1 MKKILIGLAAV
12 VVLLIAAVF
21 IVPSVI
27 DWKSYEPEIA
37 KAVRD
42 ATGRE
47 LRIDGDISVSVLPLS
62 ISIGEFRLSNAE
74 GMPSPEMIS
83 VAGVDIKLALFPLI
97 GRSVVVESLVVREPA
112 IFLEV
117 DAEGR
122 PNWLFEPAMPAAPAP
137 PAAEREAGLPI
148 SGLELADVRI
158 EGGLFSFIDA
168 TTGQAI
174 QARDIDV
181 KITLANLASALAI
194 TGSTVLNDENVT
206 LDVSVDSPQ
215 AILGDGRA
223 KIEFALTT
231 KHASITYDGGAQQ
244 KPVPGLDG
252 AFDIDLPSV
261 GALFAWLG
269 APLDPS
275 QPDPGPLTMH
285 AALTADGA
293 KVTLEEATIVGEALD
308 AKASG
313 SFDASGEVAKVV
325 LNVEAGVLDI
335 DRYLPPETGIQ
346 RQHAEM
352 PAEHGRPGDALA
364 AIPDEPF
371 DLGGLRQT
379 EADVNVAIGG
389 VKAKGFEIGRI
400 ALTTTLKDGVLDVN
414 LSELGLY
421 GGNVTGTVNLDG
433 ATDELSVAVNLAVAG
448 VDVGALVKAAT
459 GETPVAGILATTV
472 AATGKGANPRAV
484 VESLAGNVTVDLGG
498 IDVKDAPVGAIS
510 EVKLAIALP
519 GLESPPSIKGSVVYN
534 MQRVDLDVTLDP
546 LGKVLAGETFALT
559 AAIASKRI
567 NLAYDGAVQQQPVPG
582 LDGTFELDVPSVGK
596 LAAWLGQPL
605 DASQPDPGPLKLHAV
620 LAADGAKVVLKE
632 ATIEGEA
639 LDATASGSFD
649 DSGEIAKIVLNVE
662 AGVLDIDRY
671 LPPPADE
678 PAEAAAPTEAPEGPG
693 DALAGIP
700 EEPFDLSG
708 LRQAEADIT
717 VALGGVKAKGF
728 ELGRV
733 ALATTLK
740 AGVLDINLSEL
751 ALYGGNVKGTIKL
764 DGATDVLGVALAL
777 AVDNVDVGALA
788 EAAIGMAPVAGILSS
803 DIEARGEGAN
813 PRALVESLVGK
824 FAVALGEVDV
834 KIAPVPVSEISLA
847 LDMPGVE
854 SPSSIEAGVVYNA
867 ERIDVAL
874 KLDPLKTVLA
884 GERFNIDAR
893 LASKLISVAYAG
905 AVQQQPVFGLDGA
918 FDLDVSSVGELAAWL
933 GQPLDASQPDPGPLK
948 VHAAL
953 AADGAK
959 VALNEATIE
968 GKALK
973 VNAKGSFDG
982 SGDVAQFA
990 ADVVVELANLDAYLP
1005 PEKEGEEAAET
1016 EAAPA
1021 GEKKSQGWSEE
1032 PIDFSPL
1039 SQANDEARITIGKI
1053 VYKDIAI
1060 ENGVITV
1067 TMLNGVLNAAI
1078 DKLGM
1083 AGGTIDTKVTVDA
1096 SRPQAAL
1103 AYQATVANVQALA
1116 LLKAFADTD
1125 QLSGTVHFNA
1135 NGQAVGAN
1143 QKQIVETLNGGGGFK
1158 ILDGAIHGI
1167 DIAETIRSMG
1177 SLGMGEDGPPQKTD
1191 FAEISGT
1198 FNIVNGLLEN
1208 RDFQMLAPLVR
1219 VTGAGLVP
1227 MPPQTVD
1234 YKAELKLVASTE
1246 GQGGDAA
1253 LGGLPIPVVI
1263 SGPWAD
1269 PSYGID
1275 WGAVLAAAALDPAR
1289 LAAMPADMLD
1299 AAKGFGVDLPLPGLG
1314 GGDGEG
1320 IGGILDAVIG
1330 GGSDEESSGVGGLIE
1345 GILGGGSSDTSGAE
1359 EPAEQESVAPEEIP
1373 GKIIEDAGEALKS
1386 LFGN

>member
-47 LRIDGDISVSVLPLS
+47 LCIDGDISVSVLPLS

-472 AATGKGANPRAV
+472 AATGKGANPRAL

-605 DASQPDPGPLKLHAV
+605 DASQPAPV
-620 LAADGAKVVLKE
+620 RSSC
-632 ATIEGEA
+632 T
-639 LDATASGSFD
+639 
-649 DSGEIAKIVLNVE
+649 
-662 AGVLDIDRY
+662 RY
-671 LPPPADE
+671 LPP
-678 PAEAAAPTEAPEGPG
+678 
-693 DALAGIP
+693 
-700 EEPFDLSG
+700 
-708 LRQAEADIT
+708 
-717 VALGGVKAKGF
+717 
-728 ELGRV
+728 
-733 ALATTLK
+733 
-740 AGVLDINLSEL
+740 
-751 ALYGGNVKGTIKL
+751 
-764 DGATDVLGVALAL
+764 
-777 AVDNVDVGALA
+777 
-788 EAAIGMAPVAGILSS
+788 MAPRSS
-803 DIEARGEGAN
+803 
-813 PRALVESLVGK
+813 
-824 FAVALGEVDV
+824 
-834 KIAPVPVSEISLA
+834 
-847 LDMPGVE
+847 
-854 SPSSIEAGVVYNA
+854 
-867 ERIDVAL
+867 
-874 KLDPLKTVLA
+874 
-884 GERFNIDAR
+884 
-893 LASKLISVAYAG
+893 
-905 AVQQQPVFGLDGA
+905 
-918 FDLDVSSVGELAAWL
+918 
-933 GQPLDASQPDPGPLK
+933 
-948 VHAAL
+948 
-953 AADGAK
+953 
-959 VALNEATIE
+959 
-968 GKALK
+968 
-973 VNAKGSFDG
+973 
-982 SGDVAQFA
+982 
-990 ADVVVELANLDAYLP
+990 
-1005 PEKEGEEAAET
+1005 
-1016 EAAPA
+1016 
-1021 GEKKSQGWSEE
+1021 
-1032 PIDFSPL
+1032 
-1039 SQANDEARITIGKI
+1039 
-1053 VYKDIAI
+1053 
-1060 ENGVITV
+1060 
-1067 TMLNGVLNAAI
+1067 
-1078 DKLGM
+1078 
-1083 AGGTIDTKVTVDA
+1083 
-1096 SRPQAAL
+1096 
-1103 AYQATVANVQALA
+1103 
-1116 LLKAFADTD
+1116 
-1125 QLSGTVHFNA
+1125 
-1135 NGQAVGAN
+1135 
-1143 QKQIVETLNGGGGFK
+1143 
-1158 ILDGAIHGI
+1158 
-1167 DIAETIRSMG
+1167 
-1177 SLGMGEDGPPQKTD
+1177 
-1191 FAEISGT
+1191 
-1198 FNIVNGLLEN
+1198 
-1208 RDFQMLAPLVR
+1208 
-1219 VTGAGLVP
+1219 
-1227 MPPQTVD
+1227 
-1234 YKAELKLVASTE
+1234 
-1246 GQGGDAA
+1246 
-1253 LGGLPIPVVI
+1253 
-1263 SGPWAD
+1263 
-1269 PSYGID
+1269 
-1275 WGAVLAAAALDPAR
+1275 
-1289 LAAMPADMLD
+1289 
-1299 AAKGFGVDLPLPGLG
+1299 
-1314 GGDGEG
+1314 
-1320 IGGILDAVIG
+1320 
-1330 GGSDEESSGVGGLIE
+1330 
-1345 GILGGGSSDTSGAE
+1345 
-1359 EPAEQESVAPEEIP
+1359 
-1373 GKIIEDAGEALKS
+1373 
-1386 LFGN
+1386 

>member
-472 AATGKGANPRAV
+472 AATGKGANPRAL

-1103 AYQATVANVQALA
+1103 AYQATVAKGASLA
-1116 LLKAFADTD
+1116 W
-1125 QLSGTVHFNA
+1125 Q
-1135 NGQAVGAN
+1135 
-1143 QKQIVETLNGGGGFK
+1143 
-1158 ILDGAIHGI
+1158 
-1167 DIAETIRSMG
+1167 
-1177 SLGMGEDGPPQKTD
+1177 
-1191 FAEISGT
+1191 
-1198 FNIVNGLLEN
+1198 
-1208 RDFQMLAPLVR
+1208 
-1219 VTGAGLVP
+1219 
-1227 MPPQTVD
+1227 
-1234 YKAELKLVASTE
+1234 
-1246 GQGGDAA
+1246 
-1253 LGGLPIPVVI
+1253 
-1263 SGPWAD
+1263 
-1269 PSYGID
+1269 
-1275 WGAVLAAAALDPAR
+1275 
-1289 LAAMPADMLD
+1289 
-1299 AAKGFGVDLPLPGLG
+1299 
-1314 GGDGEG
+1314 
-1320 IGGILDAVIG
+1320 
-1330 GGSDEESSGVGGLIE
+1330 
-1345 GILGGGSSDTSGAE
+1345 
-1359 EPAEQESVAPEEIP
+1359 
-1373 GKIIEDAGEALKS
+1373 
-1386 LFGN
+1386 

>member
-12 VVLLIAAVF
+12 VVLLIAAIF

-27 DWKSYEPEIA
+27 NWKSYEPEIA

-83 VAGVDIKLALFPLI
+83 VAGIDVKLALFPLI
-97 GRSVVVESLVVREPA
+97 GKSVVVESLVIREPA

-117 DAEGR
+117 DEQGR
-122 PNWLFEPAMPAAPAP
+122 ANWLFEPAMPAKPAPA
-137 PAAEREAGLPI
+137 AAEGDGGLPI

-168 TTGQAI
+168 TTGQAV

-181 KITLANLASALAI
+181 KITLANLASALTV
-194 TGSTVLNDENVT
+194 TGSAVLNDENVT

-223 KIEFALTT
+223 KIKFALAT

-252 AFDIDLPSV
+252 NFDIDVPSV
-261 GALFAWLG
+261 GALAAWLG
-269 APLDPS
+269 APLDAS
-275 QPDPGPLTMH
+275 QPDPGPFKVH

-293 KVTLEEATIVGEALD
+293 KATLEEMTITGEGLD
-308 AKASG
+308 ATATG
-313 SFDASGEVAKVV
+313 SFDASGEVAKVA
-325 LNVEAGVLDI
+325 LNIEAGVLEI
-335 DRYLPPETGIQ
+335 ERYLPPQ
-346 RQHAEM
+346 SEM
-352 PAEHGRPGDALA
+352 QDRRAKRRA
-364 AIPDEPF
+364 ARGNILEMIAGLPDDPF
-371 DLGGLRQT
+371 DLSGLRQT
-379 EADVNVAIGG
+379 EADVNIAIGG
-389 VKAKGFEIGRI
+389 VKARGLEIGRI
-400 ALTTTLKDGVLDVN
+400 ALTTTLKGGVLDVN

-421 GGNVTGTVNLDG
+421 GGNVAVAVNLDG
-433 ATDELSVAVNLAVAG
+433 ASDDLGVVVNLSVAG
-448 VDVGALVKAAT
+448 VDVGALAKAAT
-459 GETPVAGILATTV
+459 GETPVAGILSTTV
-472 AATGKGANPRAV
+472 EATGKGANPRAL
-484 VESLAGNVTVDLGG
+484 VESLAANVAIDLGG

-510 EVKLAIALP
+510 ELKLNASLP
-519 GLESPPSIKGSVVYN
+519 GLESPPNVKGSIVYN
-534 MQRVDLDVTLDP
+534 KERVNFDATTAP
-546 LGKVLAGETFALT
+546 LGTVLGGETFALT
-559 AAIASKRI
+559 VAVGSKRI

-582 LDGTFELDVPSVGK
+582 LDGVFDLDVPSVGK

-605 DASQPDPGPLKLHAV
+605 DASQPDPGPLKVHAA
-620 LAADGAKVVLKE
+620 LAADGAKVVLTE
-632 ATIEGEA
+632 ATITGTA
-639 LDATASGSFD
+639 LDAKASGSFD
-649 DSGEIAKIVLNVE
+649 GSGEIAKVVLNVE
-662 AGVLDIDRY
+662 SGVLDIDRY
-671 LPPPADE
+671 LPAPAAE
-678 PAEAAAPTEAPEGPG
+678 PAETAMEPAAAPKSAD

-700 EEPFDLSG
+700 DEPFDLAP
-708 LRQAEADIT
+708 LRQTEADIT
-717 VALGGVKAKGF
+717 VAIGGVKAMGY
-728 ELGRV
+728 EIGRI
-733 ALATTLK
+733 AMSTTLK
-740 AGVLDINLSEL
+740 GGVLAVNLSEL
-751 ALYGGNVKGTIKL
+751 GLYGGNVKGTVNL
-764 DGATDVLGVALAL
+764 DGTTDVLGVALAL
-777 AVDNVDVGALA
+777 AVDKVDVGALA
-788 EAAIGMAPVAGILSS
+788 EAAIGMAPVAGIMSS
-803 DIEARGEGAN
+803 DIEARGAGAN
-813 PRALVESLVGK
+813 PRALVESLAGK

-834 KIAPVPVSEISLA
+834 KIAPVPVSEISLV

-854 SPSSIEAGVVYNA
+854 SPSSLDAGIVYNA

-953 AADGAK
+953 AADGEK

-973 VNAKGSFDG
+973 VNATGSFDG

-990 ADVVVELANLDAYLP
+990 ADVVVELADLNAYLP
-1005 PEKEGEEAAET
+1005 PEKEGEAAEA

-1021 GEKKSQGWSEE
+1021 GDKKAKGWSEE

-1039 SQANDEARITIGKI
+1039 SQANGEAKITIGKI
-1053 VYKDIAI
+1053 LYKDVVI

-1096 SRPQAAL
+1096 SQPKAAL
-1103 AYQATVANVQALA
+1103 AYQVAVANVQALP
-1116 LLKAFADTD
+1116 LLKSFADTD

-1135 NGQAVGAN
+1135 TGQAVGAN
-1143 QKQIVETLNGGGGFK
+1143 EKQIVNTLNGSGGIKF
-1158 ILDGAIHGI
+1158 LDGAIHGI
-1167 DIAETIRSMG
+1167 DIAETIRTLG
-1177 SLGMGEDGPPQKTD
+1177 SAGMGEEGPPKKTD

-1198 FNIVNGLLEN
+1198 FTIVNGLVEN
-1208 RDFQMLAPLVR
+1208 RDFQMLAPLLR

-1234 YKAELKLVASTE
+1234 YNAELKLVASTA

-1253 LGGLPIPVVI
+1253 LAGLPIPVAI
-1263 SGPWAD
+1263 TGPWAD
-1269 PSYGID
+1269 PSYGVD
-1275 WGAVLAAAALDPAR
+1275 WGAVLGAAALDPER
-1289 LAAMPADMLD
+1289 LAAMPEDMLNS
-1299 AAKGFGVDLPLPGLG
+1299 VTDLGIALPGLG
-1314 GGDGEG
+1314 GGDGSDGGGLLEG
-1320 IGGILDAVIG
+1320 ILG
-1330 GGSDEESSGVGGLIE
+1330 GGDGSDGGGLLE
-1345 GILGGGSSDTSGAE
+1345 GILGGGSSDTSTTE
-1359 EPAEQESVAPEEIP
+1359 EPASEPAEA
-1373 GKIIEDAGEALKS
+1373 IIEDAGKALKS